1 MSLTKYPLLAF
12 SLFASTFAAYGVAAA
27 KPADRHS
34 RYEHRER
41 YENPYTNA
49 SQQRMRREREIARQI
64 ERDRQ
69 PGYYRFKGQRR
80 EED

>member
-1 MSLTKYPLLAF
+1 MSLTKHPLLACC
-12 SLFASTFAAYGVAAA
+12 LFLGTFAAYGVATA
-27 KPADRHS
+27 KPADRHA

-69 PGYYRFKGQRR
+69 PGYYRFKSQRR